1 MIENQS
7 HQEPAQHGE
16 MSSLDTAKKGLELV
30 EGLVDVGRD
39 ACERP
44 QGLGSC
50 VVLGFGDLPRY
61 TGVIIFQEIVECS
74 SRMRLP
80 TTRHF

>member
-1 MIENQS
+1 VIENQS
-7 HQEPAQHGE
+7 HQEPSQHGA

-30 EGLVDVGRD
+30 EGIVYVGRD

-44 QGLGSC
+44 YGLGSC

>member
-1 MIENQS
+1 
-7 HQEPAQHGE
+7 

-30 EGLVDVGRD
+30 EGLVYVGRD

-74 SRMRLP
+74 SGVIALFRKVEMGKGN
-80 TTRHF
+80 